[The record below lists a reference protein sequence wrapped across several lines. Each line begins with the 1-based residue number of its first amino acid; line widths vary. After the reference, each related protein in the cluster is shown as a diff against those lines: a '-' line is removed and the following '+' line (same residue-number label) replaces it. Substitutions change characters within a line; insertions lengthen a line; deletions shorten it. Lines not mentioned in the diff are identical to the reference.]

1 MTIFSLYNNFIF
13 NMLYPKRLTF
23 FDSYGILYHQKAQK
37 AETLRGGLIHQRSCL
52 LKGVKSM
59 KHLIDKIV
67 GILPGVLVGV
77 LIGFHFTGY
86 LATYMP
92 LLVILTVLVFL
103 ARLA

>member
-1 MTIFSLYNNFIF
+1 MVYFL
-13 NMLYPKRLTF
+13 
-23 FDSYGILYHQKAQK
+23 QKAQK

-67 GILPGVLVGV
+67 GILPGVLVGA
-77 LIGFHFTGY
+77 LIGMTYTGY
-86 LATYMP
+86 LSAHMP

-103 ARLA
+103 AKFA

>member
-1 MTIFSLYNNFIF
+1 M
-13 NMLYPKRLTF
+13 TF
-23 FDSYGILYHQKAQK
+23 FHSYGILYPWKAQK
-37 AETLRGGLIHQRSCL
+37 AESLRGGLIHQRSCL